1 MGAIDFDAVVVG
13 CGPAGNTVAFRLA
26 RGGARVLMLE
36 REALPRHKV
45 CGGGLSRKTLEEL
58 PYPVAPVIEKEITS
72 ATIAYRGRTP
82 IELARPGIGAMV
94 QRHRFDAF
102 MTEAAVGAGA
112 MLWEACAFDG
122 FADRP
127 DAIEV
132 RTGRGPVTARV
143 LVGADGVQSGVRRQ
157 LYPGRRVRTVP
168 AIEALVRPR
177 AGMLELL
184 GDACVFDLGA
194 IPAGYAWIFPKR
206 DHFNVGL
213 YRFRKRADN
222 LAMKQLLADFIAGSK
237 LLRDPLA
244 VETKA
249 LSIPVKAVSARLAR
263 GRVVLVGDAAGVGEA
278 FYGEGIYDAV
288 RSANLAAAAIL
299 ASLDGGGQLAEY
311 DRAMRAL
318 RRSLAYSRA
327 TAALFYLSPRL
338 GFERGVRNPRVSRL
352 FAGVIDGSV
361 SPARCF
367 WSFLLL
373 APHWL
378 VAPRTAAVASPLF
391 D

>member
-1 MGAIDFDAVVVG
+1 VV
-13 CGPAGNTVAFRLA
+13 
-26 RGGARVLMLE
+26 
-36 REALPRHKV
+36 
-45 CGGGLSRKTLEEL
+45 
-58 PYPVAPVIEKEITS
+58 
-72 ATIAYRGRTP
+72 
-82 IELARPGIGAMV
+82 
-94 QRHRFDAF
+94 
-102 MTEAAVGAGA
+102 
-112 MLWEACAFDG
+112 
-122 FADRP
+122 
-127 DAIEV
+127 
-132 RTGRGPVTARV
+132 
-143 LVGADGVQSGVRRQ
+143 VGADGVQSGVRRQ

-278 FYGEGIYDAV
+278 FYGEGIYYAV